1 MVYNTFTFGELLE
14 MPLGVL
20 AARLREKIDP
30 EVSTLVEDTRALA
43 TFLTQSEDKASVS
56 FAASLK
62 STSDVFFSSWVKM
75 GSYEHD
81 FGGILGR
88 AEAVRRTKS
97 HVTEGLGYLMPK
109 SREGSVG
116 LVVCLSEEDLERLRG
131 DGEFGRFAEFVG

>member
-75 GSYEHD
+75 GAYDYD

-88 AEAVRRTKS
+88 AEAVRRTRS
-97 HVTEGLGYLMPK
+97 HVTEGLGYLMPRT
-109 SREGSVG
+109 REGEVG
-116 LVVCLSEEDLERLRG
+116 FVICLSEVDLAALRK
-131 DGEFGRFAEFVG
+131 DEEIR